1 MSLISVVFLMILPEI
16 LALLFLIWYLRIT
29 LILKGR
35 EAKVQVTPIM
45 VIGMRIRGVNPD
57 LVILNAI
64 KLLQAGL
71 DFQLKRRED
80 LIHTLEAHC
89 LAGGNVK
96 RVTAALLE
104 ARNRGEELSLKRA
117 CAIDL
122 ELAGREKS

>member
-1 MSLISVVFLMILPEI
+1 MNLISVVFLMILPEI
-16 LALLFLIWYLRIT
+16 LAVLFLIWYLRIT

-35 EAKVQVTPIM
+35 EAKVQVTPMM

-71 DFQLKRRED
+71 DFQLQRRED
-80 LIHTLEAHC
+80 LIYTFEAHC
-89 LAGGNVK
+89 LAGGNVN

-122 ELAGREKS
+122 ELDQ